1 MFKHKKTFVL
11 SLLLA
16 LIATTG
22 LGCQSSE
29 DAKIKEATKPITLK
43 YWRVF
48 DGKDA
53 FDDIINAYQASH
65 PFVNFEYK
73 KLRYEEY
80 EQELLNAMAEDRGP
94 DIFSIHNTWVNEY
107 KSKLAPVPAKIT
119 MAYQTSAGGFGSA
132 TEISLKEKSS
142 ITLKQLRDNFPD
154 IIAQDIV
161 LTDYDTT
168 AKKNVQNIYG
178 LPLSMDTM
186 VMFYNRDLLNAAK
199 IAQAPGTWR
208 DFQQATAKLTKQDKD
223 GNIIQ
228 SGTALGTANNVER
241 FFDIVSLLMMQ
252 NGTKMT
258 DEKGNIYFDKMPSEL
273 SGRAVPPGQEALIF
287 YTDFASPSKEVY
299 SWNET
304 MQNNL
309 TAFTSGK
316 LAFFFGY
323 SYHIP
328 TIRANAPK
336 LNLGIAKMPQIEGAP
351 EINYANYWFEVV
363 SKKSANSAVAWDFVQ
378 FAADAAQVSKYLNKA
393 NRPAAL
399 RALIETQIND
409 LDLGTFAAQTLT
421 AESWYRGNDS
431 KGAEDAFALMISSVI
446 KKEAEVK
453 DAIDLAAKRVAN
465 TLR

>member
-1 MFKHKKTFVL
+1 MFKYKKLFIF
-11 SLLLA
+11 SLLTA
-16 LIATTG
+16 LVMTCG

-29 DAKIKEATKPITLK
+29 DAKIKEATEPITLK

-48 DGKDA
+48 EGKDA
-53 FDDIINAYQASH
+53 FDDIINAYRASH
-65 PFVNFEYK
+65 PFVNFEYR

-80 EQELLNAMAEDRGP
+80 EQELLEAFAEDRGP
-94 DIFSIHNTWVNEY
+94 DILSIHNTWVNEY
-107 KSKLAPVPAKIT
+107 KSKLAPAPEKIT
-119 MAYQTSAGGFGSA
+119 MAYQISSGGFGQSA
-132 TEISLKEKSS
+132 KIELRTKPS

-154 IIAQDIV
+154 VVAQDIV
-161 LTDYDTT
+161 LTDYDAT

-178 LPLSMDTM
+178 LPLSLDTL

-199 IAQAPGTWR
+199 IPQPPDTWR
-208 DFQQATAKLTKQDKD
+208 DFQQATAKLTKQDRD
-223 GNIIQ
+223 GNITQ
-228 SGTALGTANNVER
+228 SGAALGTSNNIER
-241 FFDIVSLLMMQ
+241 FFDILSLLMMQ

-258 DEKGNIYFDKMPSEL
+258 DERGNITFDKMPSEL
-273 SGRAVPPGQEALIF
+273 SGRTTPPGQEALIF
-287 YTDFASPSKEVY
+287 YTDFASPAKEVY

-309 TAFTSGK
+309 TAFTQGK
-316 LAFFFGY
+316 VAFFFGY
-323 SYHIP
+323 SYHLP

-363 SKKSANSAVAWDFVQ
+363 SKKSKNINAAWDFVQ
-378 FAADAAQVSKYLNKA
+378 FMADAAQVSKYLNKA
-393 NRPAAL
+393 KRPAAL
-399 RALIETQIND
+399 RALIETQLND

-431 KGAEDAFALMISSVI
+431 KGAEDAFASMITSVVN
-446 KKEAEVK
+446 KEAEIK
-453 DAIDLAAKRVAN
+453 DAIDLAARRVAN